1 MSAQKSTDH
10 RFLSPPIYLYLKSGK
25 VLDDKVIDGD
35 VELDRY
41 RIVNTRK
48 KSLELDNFLNFTRL
62 GRCQSEAL
70 QMGQEEGCPSQECL
84 KTRNHAK
91 LRSKF

>member
-1 MSAQKSTDH
+1 MPKKVKIIDFSLLPFIFTSKVASLPQKWQG
-10 RFLSPPIYLYLKSGK
+10 YLKSGK

-48 KSLELDNFLNFTRL
+48 KSLFL
-62 GRCQSEAL
+62 
-70 QMGQEEGCPSQECL
+70 
-84 KTRNHAK
+84 
-91 LRSKF
+91 